1 MPADLQTWIL
11 LLLSGCILMLAAV
24 NIYLVTQQ
32 FRGTRGEAPGTAAG
46 LAKSLDYERHLEHVS
61 GQLNL
66 IQAALAEIK
75 AQAAQAAAAEAAAAA
90 DGEDGGQALF
100 QLDAEI
106 NESLAQLEQ
115 ADGGAEALLLDL
127 QQAKAEELSAWR
139 DFNTERIAGLLTQ
152 QKQLH
157 GRIVSLQNLLSEANA
172 SILTLRSR
180 TRRTPLSD
188 AVSDGAMN
196 VELQEARKQAARLD
210 SELSAAKANVQMLT
224 ERVATRELMLAE
236 AGEQHE
242 KERAALDAQIAELQA
257 KLQGMQASFDRTLV
271 EKTFIED
278 AFLEEI
284 EGSKKK

>member
-32 FRGTRGEAPGTAAG
+32 FKGGRGEAPGTNSG
-46 LAKSLDYERHLEHVS
+46 QAKSLDYERHLEHVS

-66 IQAALAEIK
+66 IQTALAEIK
-75 AQAAQAAAAEAAAAA
+75 AQTDQTIAAAAEA

-106 NESLAQLEQ
+106 GESLAQLEQ
-115 ADGGAEALLLDL
+115 ADGGTEALLLDL
-127 QQAKAEELSAWR
+127 QQAKVEELSAWR
-139 DFNTERIAGLLTQ
+139 DFNAERIAGLLAQ
-152 QKQLH
+152 QKQLR
-157 GRIVSLQNLLSEANA
+157 GRILSLQNLLSEANA

-188 AVSDGAMN
+188 AAGDSAIN
-196 VELQEARKQAARLD
+196 AELQEARKHAARVD